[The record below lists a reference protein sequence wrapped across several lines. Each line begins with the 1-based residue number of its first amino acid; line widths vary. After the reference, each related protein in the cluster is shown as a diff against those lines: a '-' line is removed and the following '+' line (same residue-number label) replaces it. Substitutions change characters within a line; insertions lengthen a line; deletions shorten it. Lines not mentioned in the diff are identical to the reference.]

1 MKRQFPRIRI
11 QRERQRT
18 SGGGTPGTRTL
29 MEEIMALIDRVKR
42 ILLTPKEEW
51 PVIDAEQAS
60 VSGLYTSYII
70 PLAAIGPIASLIGW
84 SAFGMRVPFVG
95 SYRIPIGTGLR
106 MAVVQY
112 VLALIGVFVLGLI
125 IDGLAPTFGGQKNR
139 TQALKVAVY
148 SSTAA
153 WVAGIFGLIPAL
165 AILSILGL
173 YSLYLLY
180 LGLPILMKAP
190 EDKAVGYT
198 VVVIICAIVLYLI
211 IGWVATRFYWR
222 PGSMGVPGL

>member
-1 MKRQFPRIRI
+1 M
-11 QRERQRT
+11 
-18 SGGGTPGTRTL
+18 S
-29 MEEIMALIDRVKR
+29 LIDRAKN
-42 ILLTPKEEW
+42 ILLQPKQEW
-51 PVIDAEQAS
+51 PVIDTEQTSTGA
-60 VSGLYTSYII
+60 LYTGYVI
-70 PLAAIGPIASLIGW
+70 PLAAIGPVASLIGW
-84 SAFGMRVPFVG
+84 SAFGFVG
-95 SYRIPIGTGLR
+95 SYRLPIGIGLR
-106 MAVVQY
+106 MAVVHY
-112 VLALIGVFVLGLI
+112 VLALVSVFVLGLI
-125 IDGLAPTFGGQKNR
+125 IDALAPTFGGQKNQA
-139 TQALKVAVY
+139 QALKVAVY

-198 VVVIICAIVLYLI
+198 AVVIISAIVLYLI
-211 IGWVATRFYWR
+211 MGWLATRFYWR